1 MKNHFILHKI
11 MIVLLGLY
19 LTVPLATQAAQDN
32 SARENRLVVSYA
44 DLDLTRD
51 EAVVVLYQRL
61 KHAAQSVCGTVVYGI
76 GPRIISRRLSW

>member
-32 SARENRLVVSYA
+32 NFQGDRQVVSYA
-44 DLDLTRD
+44 DLDLASN

-61 KHAAQSVCGTVVYGI
+61 KHAAQSVCGTVV
-76 GPRIISRRLSW
+76 SSLSPAA